1 MTRRLPWRRD
11 DDAPATTP
19 VKRRTPAG
27 TTTPRRVVTP
37 QRATPKPKPTPAII
51 NHSNHGPARS
61 NGFLDGRTPS
71 TSPPPQP
78 LPETSPI
85 EGLDDDDDDRYRMVE
100 DELAAVAG
108 RFTAHLH
115 AAEYQRLQTHARSQN
130 AETIKSISRPVVGS
144 LTELARRRQE
154 ELLRRKKQR
163 EALRRAKAAA
173 GRDDA
178 ESGDD
183 AAAPTWHGTSLQGLM
198 RGPKKSEVPLA
209 ALTRSGSGTGAML
222 GGVVKTRGKRPAPA
236 PMRKE
241 VIEEETE
248 TETET
253 EDESDDLDG
262 PVRAPVAVAPKPVS
276 REPIRPPT
284 MTSRASTS
292 TTPATGTKAATH
304 TRTSSVTE
312 PKAISSKISV
322 APASTG
328 VANMDDDDDDDE
340 DLFTSFKNRR
350 ARTRER
356 TLVKK
361 KDPSEQKPVD
371 IIPSFI

>member
-1 MTRRLPWRRD
+1 M
-11 DDAPATTP
+11 
-19 VKRRTPAG
+19 
-27 TTTPRRVVTP
+27 
-37 QRATPKPKPTPAII
+37 
-51 NHSNHGPARS
+51 
-61 NGFLDGRTPS
+61 
-71 TSPPPQP
+71 
-78 LPETSPI
+78 E
-85 EGLDDDDDDRYRMVE
+85 EGLDDDDRYRMVE

-163 EALRRAKAAA
+163 EALRRARAEA

-183 AAAPTWHGTSLQGLM
+183 TAAPPWHGTSLQGLM

-209 ALTRSGSGTGAML
+209 ALTGSGGGKASVF
-222 GGVVKTRGKRPAPA
+222 GGVVKSRGKRPAPA
-236 PMRKE
+236 PVRRE
-241 VIEEETE
+241 AIREETE

-253 EDESDDLDG
+253 DSDDLGG
-262 PVRAPVAVAPKPVS
+262 PVRAPVRTPVRRDVAAIAAAPKPVP
-276 REPIRPPT
+276 REPTRPPAVT
-284 MTSRASTS
+284 HRSINS
-292 TTPATGTKAATH
+292 TTVATGTKTVSH
-304 TRTSSVTE
+304 TGTSSVTDTKTV
-312 PKAISSKISV
+312 PSKSS
-322 APASTG
+322 AASTDTG
-328 VANMDDDDDDDE
+328 AASLDDDDDDE

-350 ARTRER
+350 ATAKARER
-356 TLVKK
+356 NMVKK
-361 KDPSEQKPVD
+361 KDPSEQKPMD